1 MTHLELELEDGHDV
15 LLVVVDL
22 AGPLEAGL
30 HVRPELL
37 LQQLID
43 SRPGVNVIK
52 LFLEV
57 TTLQNKLENLYLASF
72 YNPV

>member
-1 MTHLELELEDGHDV
+1 MVRSPLEVLRMSSMKTHLELELEDGHDV

-30 HVRPELL
+30 HVRPELF

-52 LFLEV
+52 QILR
-57 TTLQNKLENLYLASF
+57 
-72 YNPV
+72 